1 MLHRCTPEKD
11 LKTATAMLL
20 QKTTTVY
27 YYRTLQILVY
37 KNGQVLSILIVCS
50 SALYARIAMYN
61 AMLLCIRIRFGLLP

>member
-50 SALYARIAMYN
+50 SAFYARIAMYN